1 VPDAGGIALAVVT
14 HDSEPDLRRC
24 LGGQLAAAEAIGA
37 PIVVVDNASIDGT
50 LEVLG
55 EASGSHP
62 DLIVHEMGRNAG
74 YAAAVNAAF
83 SRVPGRDVML
93 INPDVEL
100 DDATAI
106 EALADVLAREPRVGV
121 AAPRLVGEDGLPQP
135 SARRFPSLAAML
147 GSTGAARLAPPLG
160 RSYERFTGPSAS
172 ERARTVDWV
181 IGAAMLIRRAAFD
194 EVGGWDEGYFLY
206 IEDTDFCLRCARA
219 GWDVAYVPSVS
230 LGHRYPRAS
239 STGGSVVSSRA
250 RRRHVAGLARLWA
263 KDPRLLVGRG
273 GTRTRELGGLGS

>member
-1 VPDAGGIALAVVT
+1 VVT

-24 LGGQLAAAEAIGA
+24 LGGQLAAAGALGA

-62 DLIVHEMGRNAG
+62 DLLVHEMGRNAG

-100 DDATAI
+100 DSAAAI
-106 EALADVLAREPRVGV
+106 EALAEVLAREPRVGV
-121 AAPRLVGEDGLPQP
+121 AAPRLIGEDGRPQP

-147 GSTGAARLAPPLG
+147 GSTGALAPLLG
-160 RSYERFTGPSAS
+160 RGYERYIAPSES

-181 IGAAMLIRRAAFD
+181 IGAAMLIRRAAF
-194 EVGGWDEGYFLY
+194 EKVGGWDESYFLY

-230 LGHRYPRAS
+230 LAHRYPRAT
-239 STGGSVVSSRA
+239 STGRSVVASRA
-250 RRRHVAGLARLWA
+250 RRSHVAGLARLWA
-263 KDPRLLVGRG
+263 REPRLLLGRG
-273 GTRTRELGGLGS
+273 GTRTRELGDIGP